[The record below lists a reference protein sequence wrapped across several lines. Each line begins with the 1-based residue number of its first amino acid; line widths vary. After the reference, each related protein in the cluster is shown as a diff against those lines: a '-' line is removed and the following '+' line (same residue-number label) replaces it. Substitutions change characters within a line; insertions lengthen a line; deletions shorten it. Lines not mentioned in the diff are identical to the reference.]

1 MNQENNCCDKCIG
14 WTVDDCPCHQKNHT
28 RDWAVEF
35 DSRIVGTGIGAA
47 NSTSLKKFI
56 SQLLISQKRELTL
69 EIKSLLQIELTL
81 QKKEL
86 VEKLESEIKKTQSA
100 NASLVNPIPALNDT
114 LEELLAAIKV
124 ISEV

>member
-1 MNQENNCCDKCIG
+1 MNQENNCCDKCESNPLEHGFTSGTILCKSAI
-14 WTVDDCPCHQKNHT
+14 CPCHSKNHT
-28 RDWAVEF
+28 RDWKQKLLELERGGETVPWWIYTF
-35 DSRIVGTGIGAA
+35 
-47 NSTSLKKFI
+47 TSEI
-56 SQLLISQKRELTL
+56 LIS
-69 EIKSLLQIELTL
+69 

-86 VEKLESEIKKTQSA
+86 VERLESEIKKTQSA